1 MCTECQGNVQSAK
14 EKTHLIHVLANIEFK
29 ITKCR
34 TIVSCALDYLP
45 SSDEDRGIAFQ
56 IEEIGNLT
64 SVLGDI
70 LDLCQEDVKQ
80 AYEQLEAGR
89 QS

>member
-1 MCTECQGNVQSAK
+1 MSIISDKSENGAIMTE
-14 EKTHLIHVLANIEFK
+14 LIHVLANIEFK

-34 TIVSCALDYLP
+34 TIVNCALDYLP
-45 SSDEDRGIAFQ
+45 SSDKDRDIAFQ
-56 IEEIGNLT
+56 IDEIGNLT

-80 AYEQLEAGR
+80 AYQQIEAGR